1 MSKKIFIACDNEHIS
16 DFISNY
22 AAKEGFTVRAI
33 CDISEDTQHVVREC
47 CMLHPDIIILGG
59 CYLDAEQKCRL
70 SSLMSDIYTLKNDG
84 SKHSLSLPLDIAQLS
99 KVFEKYDK
107 KKAGE
112 YDTLVID
119 NENNCVR
126 VGSNEYQIGLNEL
139 EILRCLIA
147 NPNRVFSKE
156 QLAYEVF
163 GPDAKGSDAL
173 VEESVSLL
181 KSKLDGLSS
190 KWSIRLI
197 WGVGYKFAVN
207 VQ

>member
-16 DFISNY
+16 DLISNY

-59 CYLDAEQKCRL
+59 CYLDAEQECRL

-84 SKHSLSLPLDIAQLS
+84 SEHTLSLPLDIAQLS

-107 KKAGE
+107 KKAG
-112 YDTLVID
+112 
-119 NENNCVR
+119 
-126 VGSNEYQIGLNEL
+126 
-139 EILRCLIA
+139 
-147 NPNRVFSKE
+147 VFSKE

-197 WGVGYKFAVN
+197 WGVGYKFEVN

>member
-1 MSKKIFIACDNEHIS
+1 MSKKIIIACDNEHIC

-22 AAKEGFTVRAI
+22 AAKEGFTVRTK

-47 CMLHPDIIILGG
+47 LVLHPDIIVLGG
-59 CYLDAEQKCRL
+59 CYLDAEQECRHT
-70 SSLMSDIYTLKNDG
+70 SLMADIYTLKNDG
-84 SKHSLSLPLDIAQLS
+84 GEHALSLPIDIAQLS
-99 KVFEKYDK
+99 RIFEKYNK
-107 KKAGE
+107 KKTGE
-112 YDTLVID
+112 YGTLVID

-126 VGSNEYQIGLNEL
+126 VGDKEYQLGLNEL
-139 EILRCLIA
+139 EILRSLIA

-197 WGVGYKFAVN
+197 WGVGYKFEVN
-207 VQ
+207 E

>member
-1 MSKKIFIACDNEHIS
+1 MSKKIIIACDNEHIC
-16 DFISNY
+16 DFIENY
-22 AAKEGFTVRAI
+22 AEKEGFMVKTI

-47 CMLHPDIIILGG
+47 LVLHPDIIILGG
-59 CYLDAEQKCRL
+59 CYLDAEQECRHT
-70 SSLMSDIYTLKNDG
+70 SLMADIYMLKNDG
-84 SKHSLSLPLDIAQLS
+84 GEHTLSLPLDIGQLS
-99 KVFEKYDK
+99 EVFDKYDGK
-107 KKAGE
+107 MRGE
-112 YDTLVID
+112 CDTLSID
-119 NENNCVR
+119 NEHNCAK
-126 VGSNEYQIGLNEL
+126 VGDKEYPLGLNEL
-139 EILRCLIA
+139 EILRSFIA

-197 WGVGYKFAVN
+197 WGVGYKFEVN
-207 VQ
+207 E